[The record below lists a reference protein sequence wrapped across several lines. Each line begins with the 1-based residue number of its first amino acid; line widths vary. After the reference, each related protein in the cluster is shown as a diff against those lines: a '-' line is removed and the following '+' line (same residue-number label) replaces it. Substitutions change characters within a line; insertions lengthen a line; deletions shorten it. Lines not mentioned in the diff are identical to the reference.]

1 MSAMDQS
8 QQMQIQANF
17 FDFALIELVLKNRDS
32 FLPLWTL
39 DSWVKFLIWLTLNC
53 GLSGERESLELFV
66 DALGP
71 RLTGRMRR
79 VVFERTVESL
89 ALQLIADPAD
99 SKVLIMPIGGALLVT
114 CDQAEKLLDRV
125 GLLDRVESDQC
136 FWQELD
142 AVIAIPWQSEENMT
156 EFMK

>member
-17 FDFALIELVLKNRDS
+17 FDFALIELVLNNRDS

-79 VVFERTVESL
+79 IFFERTDESL
-89 ALQLIADPAD
+89 LLKLMADPAD
-99 SKVLIMPIGGALLVT
+99 PKILIMPIGGSVSVT
-114 CDQAEKLLDRV
+114 FDQAEQLLDQE
-125 GLLDRVESDQC
+125 GLLERVEPQRC

-142 AVIAIPWQSEENMT
+142 AVIAIPWQSIEKDN
-156 EFMK
+156 